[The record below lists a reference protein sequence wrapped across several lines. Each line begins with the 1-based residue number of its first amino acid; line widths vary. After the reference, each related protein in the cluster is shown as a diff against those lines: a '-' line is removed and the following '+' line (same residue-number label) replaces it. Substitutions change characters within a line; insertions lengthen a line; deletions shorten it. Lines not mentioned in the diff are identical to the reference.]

1 MNNDFKYDGKTTDVE
16 YVEKRIEYEMKKMIP
31 DPDTSY
37 SELESWI
44 NFGTPMPLSKEEC
57 FTLCFLKPYKKNE
70 SYIKSLLSKYPIND
84 DAYNRMLIN
93 TELEE
98 FAYHLKI
105 MGLNEINKKAEVDR
119 IEENDILPFDNS
131 NEIYSDKSTIENQV
145 NENKEIIDTLI
156 YLLENKNSTIN
167 IVLKS
172 GNLKNNNFKTQNNQ
186 ITEAF
191 IEGLK
196 LNLKEKGLN
205 KDYLSYDEAKDEI
218 LKLKDIEWIENW
230 LEKYLTENDMI
241 NYNNLEFS
249 IDINKPEEYI
259 DNDMINMYSE
269 EHFAKKEIT
278 VEFLYHLYDQIKN
291 DKRKKKAGAKPKND
305 NIASLAE
312 RLSYLIRLKRFL
324 SQNEYHDI
332 SRYTIKNMDCRLI
345 HDYLVFFGLIQ
356 NQKER
361 KNTTTSPENYIK
373 MLIKNYRANRKFIAN
388 ENNMMHFLINS
399 YKRNGIYPIH

>member
-1 MNNDFKYDGKTTDVE
+1 MENESKNKGITSEAEFIRKMLDYESLKKTTLTVANSNE
-16 YVEKRIEYEMKKMIP
+16 FEN
-31 DPDTSY
+31 
-37 SELESWI
+37 WI
-44 NFGTPMPLSKEEC
+44 NYEVPIPLTNKEC
-57 FTLCFLKPYKKNE
+57 FTLCFLKPYKENE
-70 SYIKSLLSKYPIND
+70 SFIKSLLSKYPIND
-84 DAYNRMLIN
+84 DLYNRLLIN

-105 MGLNEINKKAEVDR
+105 MGLNEINKKAKVDR
-119 IEENDILPFDNS
+119 IEENDILPFDS
-131 NEIYSDKSTIENQV
+131 TNEINSDKSTIENQV

-156 YLLENKNSTIN
+156 YLLENKNSAVN

-186 ITEAF
+186 ITGAF

-205 KDYLSYDEAKDEI
+205 KDYLSYDEAKVEI
-218 LKLKDIEWIENW
+218 LKLKDVEWIEDW
-230 LEKYLTENDMI
+230 LEKYLTENNMM

-269 EHFAKKEIT
+269 EHFAEKEIT

-332 SRYTIKNMDCRLI
+332 SRYTIKNKDCRLI

-356 NQKER
+356 DQKER

-373 MLIKNYRANRKFIAN
+373 MLIKNYRVNRKFIAN

>member
-1 MNNDFKYDGKTTDVE
+1 MENESKNKGITSEAEFIRKMLDYESLKKTTLTVANSNE
-16 YVEKRIEYEMKKMIP
+16 FEN
-31 DPDTSY
+31 
-37 SELESWI
+37 WI
-44 NFGTPMPLSKEEC
+44 NYEVPIPLTNKEC
-57 FTLCFLKPYKKNE
+57 FTLCFLKPYKENE
-70 SYIKSLLSKYPIND
+70 SFIKSLLSKYPIND
-84 DAYNRMLIN
+84 DLYNRLLIN

-98 FAYHLKI
+98 FAYNLKI

-119 IEENDILPFDNS
+119 IEENDILPFDS
-131 NEIYSDKSTIENQV
+131 TNEINSDKSTIENLV

-156 YLLENKNSTIN
+156 YLLENKNSAVN

-186 ITEAF
+186 ITGAF

-218 LKLKDIEWIENW
+218 LKLKDVEWIEDW
-230 LEKYLTENDMI
+230 LEKYLTENNMM

-249 IDINKPEEYI
+249 IDINNPEEYI

-269 EHFAKKEIT
+269 EHFADKEIT

-291 DKRKKKAGAKPKND
+291 DKRKKKAGAKTKND

-324 SQNEYHDI
+324 NQNEYFDI
-332 SRYTIKNMDCRLI
+332 SRYTIKNKDCRLI

-356 NQKER
+356 DQKER